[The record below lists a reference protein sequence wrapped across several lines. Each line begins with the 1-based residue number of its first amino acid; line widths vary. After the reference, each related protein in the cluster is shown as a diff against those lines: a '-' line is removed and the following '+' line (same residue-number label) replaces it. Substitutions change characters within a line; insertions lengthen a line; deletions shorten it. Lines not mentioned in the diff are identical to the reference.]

1 MAPDIQTNGNPTP
14 PRGRAS
20 SESRPG
26 GAAESAPSPREDRP
40 SSVANQAA
48 AENSA
53 PQAAA
58 SVKWKDG
65 VQGVDRLILAIV
77 HSGDADGVNSALST
91 AGIGSTRI
99 NAQSGFLKKSNG
111 VFVIGARNDRTNAVL
126 EVIRRNCNAN
136 VAVEPSDDSYGVA
149 FVLKLLPSEG
159 T

>member
-26 GAAESAPSPREDRP
+26 GAAERAPGPREGRP
-40 SSVANQAA
+40 STVANQAA
-48 AENSA
+48 AEGSA
-53 PQAAA
+53 PQAAQ
-58 SVKWKDG
+58 SVNWKDG
-65 VQGVDRLILAIV
+65 VQGVDRLIVAIV
-77 HSGDADGVNSALST
+77 HSSDADGVNSALSI

-111 VFVIGARNDRTNAVL
+111 VFVIGARDDRTDAVL

-136 VAVEPSDDSYGVA
+136 PAAEPSDDSYGVA